1 MDHFCAYV
9 VNGQLK
15 GAIDCYTRNIALKLN
30 GNNPDVCLTCSAYT
44 GKRKI
49 EEGDL

>member
-1 MDHFCAYV
+1 MKHFCHYV
-9 VNGQLK
+9 TIGSLSGVSN
-15 GAIDCYTRNIALKLN
+15 CFTRNIALKLN